1 MTCEVMDPP
10 RTGGQSAVLTNEGAA
25 MNLTSS
31 PRFLSTVLWVDAA
44 SCLATGLLQL
54 AAPAALSAWFGLPLG
69 LLTATG
75 WALLAVAAFAA
86 VAALAPR
93 PPLVWAM
100 VAGNA
105 AWLLGCAELLLT
117 GAAGTALGVAWIV
130 MQAVV
135 VAVLGELEWL
145 GLRRAPAAAMA

>member
-1 MTCEVMDPP
+1 
-10 RTGGQSAVLTNEGAA
+10 

-54 AAPAALSAWFGLPLG
+54 AAPQTLSAWFGLPAG

-75 WALLAVAAFAA
+75 WVLLAVAAFAA
-86 VAALAPR
+86 VAARAPR
-93 PPLVWAM
+93 PLLVWVM
-100 VAGNA
+100 VLGNA

-130 MQAVV
+130 LQAVV
-135 VAVLGELEWL
+135 VGVLGELEWL
-145 GLRRAPAAAMA
+145 GLKRAPATAMA